1 MKSGVRK
8 SGWPMPRLMMSRP
21 CAIRALARASTAKAF
36 SSPMR
41 SKAAIVFNMASLP
54 GDGPHRQD
62 RRPRSRFDAQ
72 FTRLVRENQI
82 GLSAPPSVVAAIVG
96 AEVALNLE
104 ADVRVG
110 VVAEVIIAIID
121 WASWEKVCAPVP
133 CLHANG
139 GMGRHLLL
147 VLARLGGVG
156 RRSGCKNQGERDDGH
171 HQLDRKRCHGCILSS
186 SRRSLPYP
194 TSAAAQ
200 GRMVVHSITTRCRN
214 IRGRQGLD
222 ALQTLSRRH
231 WGLTGMNGAHGCIT
245 EWHCPRARKRGTVA
259 AVSFPGFF
267 HGQHVDDRKTQRLPP
282 PA

>member
-1 MKSGVRK
+1 M
-8 SGWPMPRLMMSRP
+8 
-21 CAIRALARASTAKAF
+21 AART
-36 SSPMR
+36 
-41 SKAAIVFNMASLP
+41 
-54 GDGPHRQD
+54 
-62 RRPRSRFDAQ
+62 RFCAQ
-72 FTRLVRENQI
+72 FTRSGRENQI
-82 GLSAPPSVVAAIVG
+82 GHRQSRSIIAAIVG

-121 WASWEKVCAPVP
+121 RASWEKVCAPVP

-139 GMGRHLLL
+139 GVSGGKLL

-156 RRSGCKNQGERDDGH
+156 RRSGCKNQGERNGGY

-186 SRRSLPYP
+186 CRRSLPYP

-222 ALQTLSRRH
+222 AASAGCHNSQAGRKLDCTSLIAIAVWFGASSRQNCRGGGNGDGH
-231 WGLTGMNGAHGCIT
+231 SGGKPGL
-245 EWHCPRARKRGTVA
+245 RALARGSA
-259 AVSFPGFF
+259 RRRRRRRRSR
-267 HGQHVDDRKTQRLPP
+267 QKEKKKMRQRLRF
-282 PA
+282 PARHLLALGRDHS

>member
-1 MKSGVRK
+1 M
-8 SGWPMPRLMMSRP
+8 
-21 CAIRALARASTAKAF
+21 AART
-36 SSPMR
+36 
-41 SKAAIVFNMASLP
+41 
-54 GDGPHRQD
+54 
-62 RRPRSRFDAQ
+62 RFCAQ
-72 FTRLVRENQI
+72 FTRSGRENQI
-82 GLSAPPSVVAAIVG
+82 AHRQSRVIIAAIVG

-121 WASWEKVCAPVP
+121 WASWAKVCVPVP

-139 GMGRHLLL
+139 GVSGGKLL
-147 VLARLGGVG
+147 VLGSLGGVG
-156 RRSGCKNQGERDDGH
+156 RRSGCKNQGERNGGY

-186 SRRSLPYP
+186 CRRSLPYP

-231 WGLTGMNGAHGCIT
+231 RLGTNGDEWRSWMHHGMALSSRAQTWHGRGRFFSGVFPWPTRRRPKNATSSAACMMPDASSSPI
-245 EWHCPRARKRGTVA
+245 RGTSA
-259 AVSFPGFF
+259 APAICRGSAS
-267 HGQHVDDRKTQRLPP
+267 RRWRP
-282 PA
+282 PARATPMRRATL